1 MPELPEVQTVC
12 QGLQSLSGQTLQV
25 VVVRQPQL
33 RWPIPTD
40 LQQQLR
46 GQKVMSVTR
55 RAKYLLLHFETGTLI
70 IHLGMSGQLSLQ
82 DQLPSAE
89 KHDHADF
96 IFNQE
101 QLRYTDPRRF
111 GAILY
116 TQKPALEHPRLCK
129 LGPEPLETSF
139 NPSYLFDQ
147 CQKKTVAIK
156 AGIMNHHVV
165 VGVGNI
171 YATEALFH
179 AGIHP
184 LTACKRLSM
193 NDCKRLTSTI
203 KKTLTAAIKQGGTT
217 LKDFKNSQKKPGYF
231 QLQLYA
237 YGKAGKPCLQC
248 ETPIERIVLQQ
259 RSSFFCPQCQPL
271 L

>member
-12 QGLQSLSGQTLQV
+12 QGLQSLSGQTLKM

-33 RWPIPTD
+33 RWPIPAD
-40 LQQQLR
+40 LHQLLQ
-46 GQKVMSVTR
+46 GQKIISVKR

-82 DQLPSAE
+82 DQLPLAE

-96 IFNQE
+96 IFSQE

-116 TQKPALEHPRLCK
+116 TQKPAFEHPRLCK
-129 LGPEPLETSF
+129 LGPEPLENSF
-139 NPSYLFDQ
+139 NPTYLFDQ

-156 AGIMNHHVV
+156 AMIMNPHIV

-184 LTACKRLSM
+184 LTTCKRLSRD
-193 NDCKRLTSTI
+193 DCKRLTNTI
-203 KKTLTAAIKQGGTT
+203 KKTLKAAIEQGGTT
-217 LKDFKNSQKKPGYF
+217 LKDFKNTQHKPGYF
-231 QLQLYA
+231 QQQLYA

-248 ETPIERIVLQQ
+248 TTPIDRIILQQ
-259 RSSFFCPQCQPL
+259 RSSFFCSKCQPL